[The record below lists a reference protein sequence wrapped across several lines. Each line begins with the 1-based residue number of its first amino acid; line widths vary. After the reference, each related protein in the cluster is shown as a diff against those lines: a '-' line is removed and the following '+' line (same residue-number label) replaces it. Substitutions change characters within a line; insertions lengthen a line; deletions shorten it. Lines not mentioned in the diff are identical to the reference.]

1 MRENRSVICA
11 KAVPCANRASSSE
24 SNHRRILTHGGTLGD
39 RLLAAT
45 TADTR
50 AVDDIALLG
59 LVPEAASLVGAAGPR
74 GTVDDVQLAELY

>member
-1 MRENRSVICA
+1 MPIAHGVLSVA
-11 KAVPCANRASSSE
+11 GV
-24 SNHRRILTHGGTLGD
+24 LTEGGTLGN

-45 TADTR
+45 TADAR

-74 GTVDDVQLAELY
+74 STVDDVQLAELY